1 MVKIIKGEENKIPV
15 RVTSLI
21 DYSGFT
27 AKLEVEGIEKSISD
41 LSKHP
46 KVVLSSSEVEAI
58 GDVNIGTF
66 TVYNADGDVHAVY
79 KLFFQA
85 VDTAPEALSF
95 NVIRITVVSSFE
107 YDWAHSSASGG
118 GSGSGGSGDSDLSGR
133 VSKLETAMKDK
144 VSIYYDEESSTI
156 GFTQGYEE

>member
-85 VDTAPEALSF
+85 VDTVPEALSF

-107 YDWAHSSASGG
+107 YDWAHTSDSGG
-118 GSGSGGSGDSDLSGR
+118 GSGSGDGDLSGR
-133 VSKLETAMKDK
+133 VSKLETAMNDK
-144 VSIYYDEESSTI
+144 VSIYYDEDSSTI
-156 GFTQGYEE
+156 GFTQGYEK

>member
-66 TVYNADGDVHAVY
+66 TVYNAEGDVHAVY

-85 VDTAPEALSF
+85 VDTVPEALSF

-107 YDWAHSSASGG
+107 YDWAHTSDSGG
-118 GSGSGGSGDSDLSGR
+118 GSGSGDGDLSGR
-133 VSKLETAMKDK
+133 VSKLETAMNDK
-144 VSIYYDEESSTI
+144 VSIYYDEDSSTI
-156 GFTQGYEE
+156 GFTQGYEK